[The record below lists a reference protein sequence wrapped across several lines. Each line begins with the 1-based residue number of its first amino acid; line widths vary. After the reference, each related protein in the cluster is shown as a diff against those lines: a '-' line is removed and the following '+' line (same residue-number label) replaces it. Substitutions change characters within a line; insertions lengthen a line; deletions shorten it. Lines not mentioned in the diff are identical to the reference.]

1 MLNNKEVII
10 MNELEQVKEYYEDII
25 SRQDKY
31 IDNVE
36 DELYEIEDIIEN
48 VFWKKEM
55 NLIDN
60 VDLIG
65 LLKEINY
72 KINKIRN
79 MEV

>member
-1 MLNNKEVII
+1 

-60 VDLIG
+60 VDLID
-65 LLKEINY
+65 LLKEVNY

>member
-1 MLNNKEVII
+1 MKGFTFEDLKD
-10 MNELEQVKEYYEDII
+10 YYEDII
-25 SRQDKY
+25 DRQDKY

-48 VFWKKEM
+48 AVWKTAM
-55 NLIDN
+55 NLLDT
-60 VDLIG
+60 VDLIEV
-65 LLKEINY
+65 LKEVND

>member
-1 MLNNKEVII
+1 

-25 SRQDKY
+25 DRQDKY

-48 VFWKKEM
+48 VVWKKAM
-55 NLIDN
+55 NLVDN
-60 VDLIG
+60 VDLIDV
-65 LLKEINY
+65 LKEINY

>member
-1 MLNNKEVII
+1 MD
-10 MNELEQVKEYYEDII
+10 ELEQVKEYYEDII

-55 NLIDN
+55 KLIDN
-60 VDLIG
+60 VDLID

-79 MEV
+79 MGV

>member
-1 MLNNKEVII
+1 